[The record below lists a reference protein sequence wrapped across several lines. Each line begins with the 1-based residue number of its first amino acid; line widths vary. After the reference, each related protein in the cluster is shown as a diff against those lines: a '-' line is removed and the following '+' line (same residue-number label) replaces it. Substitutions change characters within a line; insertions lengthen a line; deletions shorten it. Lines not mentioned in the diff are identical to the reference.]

1 MQLFDFV
8 AALPPPLGGTIA
20 MVMAKM

>member
-20 MVMAKM
+20 MVMVNM